1 MNEVVIILECFFFIF
16 YVVVCDVCSNDN
28 DDGRDVLFNL
38 LYIITNLDLGLS

>member
-1 MNEVVIILECFFFIF
+1 MNEVVIILECFFIF

-28 DDGRDVLFNL
+28 GRDVLFNI